1 MKVRLTTIV
10 MRQYV
15 SINQICHLAREC
27 CMSYRT
33 LSIQDKITKL
43 NHILFLTSLVEK
55 EDIYLLSKKDAQE
68 YKKAIEWVWTKL
80 REIGNKIVDNNF
92 KVIDHKL
99 NEEEDLNKLSKE
111 ELIARLKEATK

>member
-1 MKVRLTTIV
+1 MQVRLTTIV

-15 SINQICHLAREC
+15 CIEHICHLAREC

-33 LSIQDKITKL
+33 FSIQDKITKL
-43 NHILFLTSLVEK
+43 NHILFLVSLVEK
-55 EDIYLLSKKDAQE
+55 EDIYLLNKKDAQE
-68 YKKAIEWVWTKL
+68 YKKAIEWVWAKL
-80 REIGNKIVDNNF
+80 QEIGYKIVDNNY
-92 KVIDHKL
+92 KTIDYKI